1 MLVPRSLLLPLVSA
15 LTVAGCDFD
24 IPPAHTYV
32 VSRVSIPTTQAQAEA
47 FGLDLDGD
55 GTVDNQLGAALAAL
69 PPGVDLAAAAAG
81 AVDRGSIILLLNL
94 QTASFSSTGDARA
107 EVKLG
112 DPATAMPSACAGP
125 DDTICRRHLAGG
137 ATFQISP
144 RSPDHAALVG
154 KINGGTFQGGPG
166 EVSFEISLGGVVN
179 VPIHLIGARAKA
191 SGLSE
196 ARIDRAVIAGGITM
210 ERLDRDVIP
219 AIRDWLTSLVRA
231 NCPSTTLP
239 DCGCSFGPSTS
250 RALLFLL
257 DYAPKDCLI
266 SSDEIKGRSPLGPDV
281 TIDGQACLSAGVQIE
296 AVSAT
301 F

>member
-69 PPGVDLAAAAAG
+69 PGVDVQAAVSG

-137 ATFQISP
+137 GTFQIKAGSP
-144 RSPDHAALVG
+144 AHAALTG
-154 KINGGTFQGGPG
+154 RIDGGTFQGGPG

-179 VPIHLIGARAKA
+179 VPIHLIGARTRAT
-191 SGLSE
+191 GLGE
-196 ARIDRAVIAGGITM
+196 ARIDRAVIAGGLTM

-219 AIRDWLTSLVRA
+219 AIRDWLGHLVRVS
-231 NCPSTTLP
+231 CPGTTLP
-239 DCGCSFGPSTS
+239 DCGCAPGPSTS

-257 DYAPKDCLI
+257 DYAPKDCI
-266 SSDEIKGRSPLGPDV
+266 ITSDEIKGRSPLGPDV
-281 TIDGQACLSAGVQIE
+281 TIDGQACLSAGLQIE